1 MVGGGLTRSVVVDV
15 FIVLGWT
22 LTGQLSRAATTHLPV
37 TSIDIDIITIDIPIP
52 DSLD

>member
-15 FIVLGWT
+15 FVVLGWT
-22 LTGQLSRAATTHLPV
+22 LTGQLRRAATTHLPV
-37 TSIDIDIITIDIPIP
+37 TSIDIDITIDIQIP